1 MVLETR
7 RPIGDRPKENL
18 SFSSYG
24 DQALV
29 STRLMEPIQWQ
40 RSTPID
46 GRAPGATLR

>member
-7 RPIGDRPKENL
+7 RPIADRPKENL